1 MPVSS
6 QGEVEMANEK
16 IEPESMEGA
25 RLLCHKVW
33 DSYPEKR
40 KAKTRL
46 VKQSY
51 KEYQKILNEKTTY
64 LLGILRSGRG
74 SKDEVFQKAMTD
86 FNDTIKALEKGYAMA
101 NAWMELVENSSK

>member
-1 MPVSS
+1 MT
-6 QGEVEMANEK
+6 NEK

-25 RLLCHKVW
+25 RLLCRKVW
-33 DSYPEKR
+33 DSYPKKR

-51 KEYQKILNEKTTY
+51 KEYPALLAEKTTY

-74 SKDEVFQKAMTD
+74 VKDEVFQKAMTD
-86 FNDTIKALEKGYAMA
+86 FNDTIKVLEKGYAMA
-101 NAWMELVENSSK
+101 NAWMELVEKSSK